1 MCTACTL
8 SYEFL
13 YTLYHTFSVANLPC
27 DVADVLPT
35 YHSSLQTL
43 YQVHLSHEKR
53 DCTMFMSDVTRVLL
67 AGCDCVSI
75 DTLRLKMA
83 LVPGQ
88 ETSDISILLKDIETQ
103 NGDVKKAA
111 RTVSSSV
118 ANARVLAEQSL
129 HRLHLKN
136 CPL

>member
-35 YHSSLQTL
+35 YHSALQTL

-111 RTVSSSV
+111 RTVSSSA
-118 ANARVLAEQSL
+118 ANARVLLEQSVHCL
-129 HRLHLKN
+129 YPKN